1 MRTSH
6 LQGVVEQGADTEHCP
21 ETAANEVSG
30 FLNLTVY
37 PVMTLVGLVAGS
49 VHSILALATFQEAFT
64 SVGGEGRSEVVKG
77 SAVVPVLGA
86 VKLEV

>member
-1 MRTSH
+1 
-6 LQGVVEQGADTEHCP
+6 
-21 ETAANEVSG
+21 
-30 FLNLTVY
+30 
-37 PVMTLVGLVAGS
+37 MTLAGLVAGA

-64 SVGGEGRSEVVKG
+64 SVGGEGRVEVVKD